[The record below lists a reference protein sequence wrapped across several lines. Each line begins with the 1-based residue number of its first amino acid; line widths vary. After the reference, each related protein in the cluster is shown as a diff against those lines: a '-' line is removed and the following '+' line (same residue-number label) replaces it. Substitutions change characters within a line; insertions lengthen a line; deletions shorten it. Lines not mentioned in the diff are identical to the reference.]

1 MMNVMKKPAKG
12 TEIVQMVW
20 FVAMKDVNLA
30 FKLVNVH
37 MDKFANKKGASKNK
51 WKIIA
56 KPHK

>member
-1 MMNVMKKPAKG
+1 MKKPAKG
-12 TEIVQMVW
+12 TEIVLMVW

-37 MDKFANKKGASKNK
+37 MDKFANKKGVSKNK